1 MEGNIHR
8 LPILRSFRDRK
19 KHVEDVLVREAS
31 ITIFYNGR
39 KIVTLLCTPVE
50 LMELAIGFLFS
61 EGILSHFEEIKWISE
76 DPERG
81 IVIVVGSV
89 ENRTGEPVV
98 RVVTSGCGK
107 GAFLFPSEEQGED
120 KISIAGISLSSH
132 WISQLIRE
140 FYKRSQ
146 LYLTTGGVH
155 SCALANEGG
164 IIIFSEDIG
173 RHNALDKVAGKC
185 VMEGIGTKDSIILTT
200 GRVSA
205 EIVFKARRMNAT
217 FLISRGAP
225 TDLSV
230 ALSKKSG
237 ITLIG
242 FCRGERM
249 NIYSH
254 PERVIFR
261 ENGETT

>member
-8 LPILRSFRDRK
+8 LPILRSYKDK
-19 KHVEDVLVREAS
+19 QKLMEDVLVRESS
-31 ITIFYNGR
+31 ITIFYNR
-39 KIVTLLCTPVE
+39 KRIATLVCTPIE
-50 LMELAIGFLFS
+50 IMELAVGFLFS

-76 DPERG
+76 DPRRRIVMVEGCVENKTQDPLER
-81 IVIVVGSV
+81 VIV
-89 ENRTGEPVV
+89 
-98 RVVTSGCGK
+98 SGCGK
-107 GAFLFPSEEQGED
+107 ASFLFPFED
-120 KISIAGISLSSH
+120 QWEDEISIEELSLPSH

-140 FYKRSQ
+140 FCKRSK
-146 LYLTTGGVH
+146 LYFATGGVH
-155 SCALANEGG
+155 SCALANEEG

-185 VMEGIGTKDSIILTT
+185 IMEGIETKDSIILTT

-205 EIVFKARRMNAT
+205 EMVLKARRMNPT

-225 TDLSV
+225 TDLAV
-230 ALSKKSG
+230 ALSKKAG

-249 NIYSH
+249 NIYSR
-254 PERVIFR
+254 PERVIFK
-261 ENGETT
+261 ENGEAT

>member
-8 LPILRSFRDRK
+8 LPILRSYRDRK
-19 KHVEDVLVREAS
+19 KYVEDVLVKESS

-50 LMELAIGFLFS
+50 IMELAIGFLFS
-61 EGILSHFEEIKWISE
+61 EGILSHFEEIKCISE

-81 IVIVVGSV
+81 IVMVEGSV
-89 ENRTGEPVV
+89 ENSTPQPVD
-98 RVVTSGCGK
+98 RVVTSGCGQ
-107 GAFLFPSEEQGED
+107 GIFPSEEQVED
-120 KISIAGISLSSH
+120 KISMGRISLSSH

-155 SCALANEGG
+155 SCGLANKGG

-185 VMEGIGTKDSIILTT
+185 VMEGIGTRDSIILTT

-205 EIVFKARRMNAT
+205 EMVIKAKRMNAT

-230 ALSKKSG
+230 ALSKKLG

-254 PERVIFR
+254 PERVIFK

>member
-1 MEGNIHR
+1 MEENIYR
-8 LPILRSFRDRK
+8 LPILRSYRDK
-19 KHVEDVLVREAS
+19 QKHVEDLLVRESS

-39 KIVTLLCTPVE
+39 KIATLLCTPVQI
-50 LMELAIGFLFS
+50 MELAVGFLFS
-61 EGILSHFEEIKWISE
+61 EGILSYFEEIKWISE

-81 IVIVVGSV
+81 IVMVEGCV
-89 ENRTGEPVV
+89 ENRTQQPVE
-98 RVVTSGCGK
+98 RVITSGCGQ
-107 GAFLFPSEEQGED
+107 GVFLFPSGERGEGE
-120 KISIAGISLSSH
+120 ISIEGISLSSH

-146 LYLTTGGVH
+146 LYITTGGVH

-173 RHNALDKVAGKC
+173 RHNALDKIAGKC
-185 VMEGIGTKDSIILTT
+185 VMEGIATKGSIILTT

-205 EIVFKARRMNAT
+205 EMVFKARRMNAT

-230 ALSKKSG
+230 ALSQRSG

-254 PERVIFR
+254 SERVIFR
-261 ENGETT
+261 ENGEAT

>member
-8 LPILRSFRDRK
+8 LPILRSYRDRK
-19 KHVEDVLVREAS
+19 KHVEDVLVRESS

-61 EGILSHFEEIKWISE
+61 EGILSHFEEIRWISE

-81 IVIVVGSV
+81 RVMVEGCV
-89 ENRTGEPVV
+89 ENRTQEPVE
-98 RVVTSGCGK
+98 RVITSGCGQ
-107 GAFLFPSEEQGED
+107 GAFLFPSEEQGENE
-120 KISIAGISLSSH
+120 ISIRGISLSSY

-164 IIIFSEDIG
+164 IIIFREDIG
-173 RHNALDKVAGKC
+173 RHNALDKVVGKC
-185 VMEGIGTKDSIILTT
+185 VMEGMGTEDSIILTT

-205 EIVFKARRMNAT
+205 EMVIKARRMNAT

-230 ALSKKSG
+230 ALSKKAG

-249 NIYSH
+249 NIYSI
-254 PERVIFR
+254 PERVIFKG
-261 ENGETT
+261 NGETT

>member
-8 LPILRSFRDRK
+8 LSILQSFRDK
-19 KHVEDVLVREAS
+19 QKHIEDVLVRESS
-31 ITIFYNGR
+31 ISIFYNGR
-39 KIVTLLCTPVE
+39 EIATLLCTPVE
-50 LMELAIGFLFS
+50 IMELAVGFLFS

-76 DPERG
+76 DPRRRIVMVEGCVENKTQDPLER
-81 IVIVVGSV
+81 VIV
-89 ENRTGEPVV
+89 
-98 RVVTSGCGK
+98 SGCGK
-107 GAFLFPSEEQGED
+107 GVFLFPSEEQGENE
-120 KISIAGISLSSH
+120 ISTNGISLSSH
-132 WISQLIRE
+132 WISRLVRE

-146 LYLTTGGVH
+146 LYFTTGGVH
-155 SCALANEGG
+155 SCALASEGG

-185 VMEGIGTKDSIILTT
+185 IMEGIGTKDSIILTT
-200 GRVSA
+200 GRVSS
-205 EIVFKARRMNAT
+205 EMVLKAKRMNAT

-230 ALSKKSG
+230 ALSKKAG

-261 ENGETT
+261 GNGKTT

>member
-1 MEGNIHR
+1 MKGNIHR
-8 LPILRSFRDRK
+8 LPILRSYGDRK
-19 KHVEDVLVREAS
+19 KYVEDILVKESS

-50 LMELAIGFLFS
+50 IMELAIGFLFS
-61 EGILSHFEEIKWISE
+61 EGILSHFEEIKCISE
-76 DPERG
+76 DPGKG
-81 IVIVVGSV
+81 IVMVEGGV
-89 ENRTGEPVV
+89 ENSTAKPVD
-98 RVVTSGCGK
+98 RVVTSGCGQ
-107 GAFLFPSEEQGED
+107 GIFPSEEQGED
-120 KISIAGISLSSH
+120 EISMGRISLSSH

-155 SCALANEGG
+155 SCGLANKGG
-164 IIIFSEDIG
+164 IIIFREDIG

-185 VMEGIGTKDSIILTT
+185 VMEGIGTRDSIILTT

-205 EIVFKARRMNAT
+205 EMVIKAKRMNAT

-230 ALSKKSG
+230 ALSKKLG

-254 PERVIFR
+254 PERVIFK

>member
-1 MEGNIHR
+1 MRGNIHK
-8 LPILRSFRDRK
+8 LPILRSYRNEK
-19 KHVEDVLVREAS
+19 KQVEDVVVKESS
-31 ITIFYNGR
+31 ITIFHNGK
-39 KIVTLLCTPVE
+39 KIVNLLCTPME
-50 LMELAIGFLFS
+50 LMELAVGFLFS

-81 IVIVVGSV
+81 IVIVEGSV
-89 ENRTGEPVV
+89 ENRPREPVE
-98 RVVTSGCGK
+98 RVITSGCGQ
-107 GAFLFPSEEQGED
+107 GMFLFPSGGQGED
-120 KISIAGISLSSH
+120 EISIAGNSLSSH

-155 SCALANEGG
+155 SCGLANEGG

-185 VMEGIGTKDSIILTT
+185 IMEGIDTRGCVILTT
-200 GRVSA
+200 GRVSS
-205 EIVFKARRMNAT
+205 EMVIKAKRMNVA

-230 ALSKKSG
+230 SNFQKSRNNLDRFLS
-237 ITLIG
+237 
-242 FCRGERM
+242 R
-249 NIYSH
+249 
-254 PERVIFR
+254 
-261 ENGETT
+261 

>member
-1 MEGNIHR
+1 MRGNTHK
-8 LPILRSFRDRK
+8 LPILRSYRNK
-19 KHVEDVLVREAS
+19 KKQVEDVLVKESS

-39 KIVTLLCTPVE
+39 KIVSLLCTPME
-50 LMELAIGFLFS
+50 LMELAVGFLFS

-81 IVIVVGSV
+81 LLMVEGNV
-89 ENRTGEPVV
+89 ENSTAQPVD
-98 RVVTSGCGK
+98 RVVTSGCGQ
-107 GAFLFPSEEQGED
+107 GIFLFPSEEQEED
-120 KISIAGISLSSH
+120 EISMGGISLSSD
-132 WISQLIRE
+132 WISQLIKE

-185 VMEGIGTKDSIILTT
+185 VIEGIGTKDSIILTT

-205 EIVFKARRMNAT
+205 EMVIKAKRMNAT

-230 ALSKKSG
+230 AISKRVG

-254 PERVIFR
+254 PERVIF
-261 ENGETT
+261 EDNDQAA